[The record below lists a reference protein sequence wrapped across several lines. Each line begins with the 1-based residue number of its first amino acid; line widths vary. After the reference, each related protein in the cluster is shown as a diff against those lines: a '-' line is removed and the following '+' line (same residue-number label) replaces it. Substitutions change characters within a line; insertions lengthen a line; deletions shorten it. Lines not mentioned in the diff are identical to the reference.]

1 MSDLLES
8 PPPLWA
14 QFSEGN
20 LSDFGLRERP
30 TAELLVAGIEKAGR
44 EGRIPAW
51 RDKSRTRY
59 FEPEK
64 QSGSWLTCCPAHDDH
79 NPSFVASDGIDES
92 GKPRLLVYC
101 RSGCDQD
108 KVIDALDTLGLW
120 NWTPD
125 TIDDLKAAAGASA
138 AGPVKKQRRRSARQS
153 SQSRLAHRRLHVLTP
168 NLARSRYG
176 TSTATLMA
184 SLSFTSADLN
194 RTRRGRRTTQ
204 TRRRARSKSRITKP
218 SGHSLSASLRTDR
231 RGGIGS
237 SPHRTFHSTKQTSL
251 PRTRRP
257 G

>member
-1 MSDLLES
+1 MQFATLRSDDNLGVAPAAAACPTANVAPDEPAERRNRS
-8 PPPLWA
+8 GAAHERPPRSSAASLA

-59 FEPEK
+59 FEPEMK
-64 QSGSWLTCCPAHDDH
+64 SGSWLTCCPAHDDH

-120 NWTPD
+120 NCTPD
-125 TIDDLKAAAGASA
+125 TIDDLKAEAGVGKARPAPRVAELCDAIVPVPASSPLA
-138 AGPVKKQRRRSARQS
+138 PDRHPQLGPI
-153 SQSRLAHRRLHVLTP
+153 
-168 NLARSRYG
+168 
-176 TSTATLMA
+176 
-184 SLSFTSADLN
+184 
-194 RTRRGRRTTQ
+194 TQ
-204 TRRRARSKSRITKP
+204 EWQYRDDKRRALFKP
-218 SGHSLSASLRTDR
+218 RA
-231 RGGIGS
+231 
-237 SPHRTFHSTKQTSL
+237 L
-251 PRTRRP
+251 PIRDPR
-257 G
+257 